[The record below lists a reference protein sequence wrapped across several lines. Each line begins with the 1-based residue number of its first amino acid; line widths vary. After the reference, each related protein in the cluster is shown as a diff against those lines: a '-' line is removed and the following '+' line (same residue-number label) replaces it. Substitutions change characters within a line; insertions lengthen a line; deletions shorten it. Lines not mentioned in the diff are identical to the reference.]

1 MPDLVEIQ
9 DALTEIKASIEEAI
23 TRGGEKEKTALI
35 RSQKPIKRLHEAVK
49 SEFIKAG
56 VNPENIKPKLGISEG
71 ELKLAG
77 FFKKKDQDICIV
89 PNNLHEKEEI
99 SDSGLLFGEKD
110 RYGKEYTEHIISVN
124 VRSQLSSLAKNFD
137 TLYERTFAES
147 LNLHMRCPK
156 MCLGEVYMIPVCEY
170 DTHAAQNKKI
180 SFAARISSIEK
191 YLLAFNMINLRRSV
205 KDELY
210 KYERACLLVVDFR
223 RKTPKIYQDDAE
235 LKQDNLIPHN
245 TRATISRL
253 NFRTFAKDL
262 LKIYAGRFGTDKFR

>member
-1 MPDLVEIQ
+1 MPDSVEIQ
-9 DALTEIKASIEEAI
+9 DALTEIKKSMEKAI
-23 TRGGEKEKTALI
+23 IRGGEKEKTALI
-35 RSQKPIKRLHEAVK
+35 RSQKLIKLIHDAVK

-56 VNPENIKPKLGISEG
+56 VNSENIKPKIGVSEG

-77 FFKKKDQDICIV
+77 FFKKKDQDICII
-89 PNNLHEKEEI
+89 PNNIEEKEEI
-99 SDSGLLFGEKD
+99 SDSGLLLGEKD

-124 VRSQLSSLAKNFD
+124 IRSQLSSLAKNFD

-170 DTHAAQNKKI
+170 DTHAAQEKKI
-180 SFAARISSIEK
+180 NFADRISSIEK
-191 YLLAFNMINLRRSV
+191 YLLAFNMINLRKSV
-205 KDELY
+205 RDDLY
-210 KYERACLLVVDFR
+210 KYERVCLLVVDFR
-223 RKTPKIYQDDAE
+223 RKIPKIYHDDTE
-235 LKQDNLIPHN
+235 LKKDALLPYN

-262 LKIYAGRFGTDKFR
+262 LKIYSGRFGSNKFK

>member
-1 MPDLVEIQ
+1 MPNSIEIQ
-9 DALTEIKASIEEAI
+9 DALTEIKTSLEKAI
-23 TRGGEKEKTALI
+23 KEGGEAEKTALI
-35 RSQKPIKRLHEAVK
+35 RSQKLIKRIHETVK

-56 VNPENIKPKLGISEG
+56 VNPENIKPKLGVSEG

-89 PNNLHEKEEI
+89 PNNLHEKEEF
-99 SDSGLLFGEKD
+99 SDSGLLLGEKD

-124 VRSQLSSLAKNFD
+124 IRSQLSSLAKNFD

-170 DTHAAQNKKI
+170 DTHAAQEKKI
-180 SFAARISSIEK
+180 AFADRISSIEK
-191 YLLAFNMINLRRSV
+191 YLLAFDMINLRRSV
-205 KDELY
+205 KDDLY
-210 KYERACLLVVDFR
+210 KYERVCLLIVDFR
-223 RKTPKIYQDDAE
+223 TKNPKIYHNDKD
-235 LKQDNLIPHN
+235 LKKDGLLPHN
-245 TRATISRL
+245 SRATISRL

-262 LKIYAGRFGTDKFR
+262 LKVYSGRFGTDRFR